1 MDHLTLPAA
10 LPAYSQGT
18 FSLSHGLPLIS
29 TKLGPPR
36 VAGSLLCRA
45 HLLEKLDLLHE
56 RSLALV
62 CAGAGFG
69 KTTLLSQWRQRLL
82 DQGHSVAWLSLDEQ
96 DDSPEYFR
104 RYLLAALRSA
114 DPRLTDLSGDFQ
126 PSMQGFIRALINLLN
141 LRQQPLYLVL
151 DDAHLIHHRLIEQD
165 LLELV
170 LHAPACLHLLIGS
183 RNTAQLPLS
192 RLRARNQ
199 LVEIGT
205 NELRLNLDEA
215 EDYFAHTTHL
225 KLDTADLQR
234 LLSLTEGWITGIQ
247 MASLSPPTSDDPLRR
262 WAHLE
267 RGSRVI
273 GGYLQDLVLSPLPIQ
288 VQDFLLHT
296 SILNRFTAPLCN
308 AVTGR
313 EDGEQMLEF
322 IERHNLFI
330 SCLDPQGHWLRYHAL
345 FAETLHE
352 RLSASNTDIA
362 QLHQRASNWLAAHQY
377 WAEAIRHAL
386 AAGQL
391 ANSTACADKGAQSL
405 AEEGDIDTLVRWLHN
420 LPLSTLSPLD
430 EQRIDL
436 QLNLSWALAH
446 HFRFDESRQ
455 LLLDLHPLLE
465 QPDISPRLLIKRQ
478 VICAINESFAENIGQ
493 GLEHVE
499 PLLARLPCGDRWV
512 DGLVCNILS
521 YGYLVRGRY
530 QDAQAV
536 QRHMPCP
543 ATPSQNLFVSVY
555 RAFILGLSHVRQA
568 DLEGGEHYYR
578 QALVHAE
585 QLTGAQSSGSAT
597 LTALLAE
604 LWYERG
610 NWHALRSELQPR
622 LRQVD
627 AIAPL
632 DALFSAYRALSRC
645 ALHAGDYSQA
655 HRLLEHAQQ
664 LATLRRWPRLQGLLL
679 AEQIQAHL
687 RGNTPTQARHL
698 LQQLADLS
706 DQHRADAPLHQAL
719 ERCHNVSHASV
730 LDADG
735 EHAEAARIW
744 AIQLTKDER
753 DGQVLDGLRTRM
765 HWAMSLWR
773 DGQGKCAMQ
782 ALLPVLDTARRQQLK
797 HTLLD
802 SGADLTDLLGA
813 LKELKAPLKDY
824 VQNLLA
830 APPATEPGLSCALS
844 ERESQTLLLVA
855 QGQSNK
861 EIARSLEISS
871 ETVKWHLKNLYAKLQ
886 VTSRIQ
892 AMSRARELSL
902 LN

>member
-1 MDHLTLPAA
+1 MDHLTLPA
-10 LPAYSQGT
+10 YSQGA
-18 FSLSHGLPLIS
+18 FSLRHGLPLIS

-36 VAGSLLCRA
+36 AAGTLLSRSR
-45 HLLEKLDLLHE
+45 LLEKLDLLHE

-62 CAGAGFG
+62 CGAAGFG
-69 KTTLLSQWRQRLL
+69 KTTLLSQWRQCLL

-114 DPRLTDLSGDFQ
+114 DPALADLTGDLQ
-126 PSMQGFIRALINLLN
+126 PSAQGFMRALINQLN
-141 LRQQPLYLVL
+141 LRQQPLYWVL
-151 DDAHLIHHRLIEQD
+151 DDVHLVRHQLIEQD

-183 RNTAQLPLS
+183 RNAAQLPLS

-199 LVEIGT
+199 LVEIDA
-205 NELRLNLDEA
+205 NALRFNLDEA
-215 EDYFAHTTHL
+215 AGYFSRTTDL

-247 MASLSPPTSDDPLRR
+247 MASLAPPTGSDPVRR

-273 GGYLQDLVLSPLPIQ
+273 GGYLQDVVLEPLPPR
-288 VQDFLLHT
+288 VQSFLLHT
-296 SILNRFTAPLCN
+296 SILNRFTASLCN
-308 AVTGR
+308 AITGR
-313 EDGEQMLEF
+313 EDGEQMLGF
-322 IERHNLFI
+322 IEQHNLFI
-330 SCLDPQGHWLRYHAL
+330 CSLDPQGHWFRYHAL
-345 FAETLHE
+345 FAETLHQ
-352 RLSASNTDIA
+352 RLSASNTDVA

-391 ANSTACADKGAQSL
+391 ANSTTCADKGAQSL
-405 AEEGDIDTLVRWLHN
+405 AEEGDIDTLVRWLQN
-420 LPLSTLSPLD
+420 LPLSALSPLD

-465 QPDISPRLLIKRQ
+465 QPGVSPRLLIKRQ
-478 VICAINESFAENIGQ
+478 VICAINESFAERISQ

-499 PLLARLPCGDRWV
+499 PLLAQLPSGDRWV

-521 YGYLVRGRY
+521 YDYLVRGRY

-543 ATPSQNLFVSVY
+543 ATPSENLFVSVY

-568 DLEGGEHYYR
+568 DLESGEHYYR

-610 NWHALRSELQPR
+610 DWQALHRELQPR

-632 DALFSAYRALSRC
+632 DALFSAYRALARS

-687 RGNTPTQARHL
+687 HSNAPSQARHL

-706 DQHRADAPLHQAL
+706 SHHRAEAPLHQAL
-719 ERCHNVSHASV
+719 ERNHRVSHACV
-730 LDADG
+730 LANDG
-735 EHAEAARIW
+735 KHGEAARTW
-744 AIQLTKDER
+744 ALQVDEDER
-753 DGQVLDGLRTRM
+753 GGQVLDGLRART
-765 HWAMSLWR
+765 HWALSLWR
-773 DGQGKCAMQ
+773 DGQGKQAMEV
-782 ALLPVLDTARRQQLK
+782 LLPVLDTARRQHIKQ
-797 HTLLD
+797 TLLD
-802 SGADLTDLLGA
+802 SGAELTALLSA
-813 LKELKAPLKDY
+813 LKDLKAPFKDY
-824 VQNLLA
+824 IQRLLDST
-830 APPATEPGLSCALS
+830 PITEPDLGCALS
-844 ERESQTLLLVA
+844 ERESQTLSLVA

-861 EIARSLEISS
+861 EIARSLDISS

-902 LN
+902 LD